1 MTSQLSAKITLW
13 CSRVLMAGVL
23 VLAVL
28 LPGALRWYNTL
39 RPLTDSARS
48 AILWGYYICT
58 PAVLYAL
65 GMTGK
70 IVRNILAEQVF
81 VLENVRLLRHLR
93 WCCAGVGGVCLVCG
107 VFYPPLLFLAVIM
120 AFLALT
126 VSLVKNVMAAAVEL
140 REENDLTV

>member
-23 VLAVL
+23 LLAVL
-28 LPGALRWYNTL
+28 LPGALRWYNAL
-39 RPLTDSARS
+39 RPLTDSAYS
-48 AILWGYYICT
+48 AILWGYYICA
-58 PAVLYAL
+58 PAVLCAL
-65 GMTGK
+65 GMMGK
-70 IVRNILAEQVF
+70 IVKNILAERVF
-81 VLENVRLLRHLR
+81 VLENVRLLRYLR
-93 WCCAGVGGVCLVCG
+93 WCCAGVSVVCLVCG
-107 VFYPPLLFLAVIM
+107 AFYPPLLFLAVIM